1 MPSGAQLEA
10 LVTVA
15 RNLIAFFTIHSN
27 ATYVGHEDARLA
39 RNIGTEVP
47 RVAGLRREHRVL
59 RDVVDVGY
67 PLILSLSS
75 RLNGLSAALIEVRNT
90 PSDPVDVLFD
100 GDDHIAQNRWR
111 SRPGNRKQVW
121 ETSYL

>member
-10 LVTVA
+10 SVTVA
-15 RNLIAFFTIHSN
+15 RHLIAFFTIQSH

-47 RVAGLRREHRVL
+47 RVAGLRCEHRVL

-67 PLILSLSS
+67 PLILSLSR
-75 RLNGLSAALIEVRNT
+75 RLNGLSAALIEV
-90 PSDPVDVLFD
+90 
-100 GDDHIAQNRWR
+100 
-111 SRPGNRKQVW
+111 
-121 ETSYL
+121 